1 MPAGFAALL
10 AAAARQRPGQ
20 PALVWDGGALS
31 WRDLEQRAGGI
42 ARRLAESGVQPGD
55 VVALMLPNTWSFVAW
70 SAWSIGSAS
79 RGRNVMR
86 EIPTAQSATAL
97 RLCEPVN
104 QAAGRLATCAPSG
117 SAPRKPI
124 IAALAPR

>member
-1 MPAGFAALL
+1 MTPATVLIATS
-10 AAAARQRPGQ
+10 ARNRC
-20 PALVWDGGALS
+20 
-31 WRDLEQRAGGI
+31 
-42 ARRLAESGVQPGD
+42 
-55 VVALMLPNTWSFVAW
+55 SFVGC
-70 SAWSIGSAS
+70 SAWSMGSAS

-97 RLCEPVN
+97 RLCELVN
-104 QAAGRLATCAPSG
+104 HAAGRLATCAPSG